1 MRDKKNTKFHRAVV
15 RFGRRNRFCRMLVL
29 PGIAFWRLA
38 VHVAGYFRDNG
49 KRLGMVCMSFLLF
62 AVYSSFS
69 FPLFISAGETGS
81 DSPNGEG
88 QTSRTV
94 SLAKETQINLED
106 MEILEDEDVLEGN
119 EQLEI
124 SHGMSIG
131 DKYQASEILEATP
144 QRNSLSS
151 DAQNDS
157 TQGGGKT
164 QPDEE
169 QEYAFS
175 KDDWRL
181 VLINK
186 QHSIPEDYTF
196 TLGTIKGS
204 MQCDERIIDD
214 LLDMLQ
220 AAEEDGVDLMICS
233 PYRDLEYQKMLFN
246 RKIERYMNKGMSYM
260 EAYQLSSQAV
270 TVPGASEHQIGL
282 ALDIVC
288 STYMSLDEGFG
299 DTEAGKWLAENSC
312 RFGFILRYPKGKEY
326 ITGIEYE
333 PWHFRYV
340 GVKAAEVITKQC
352 ITLEE
357 FWEEYL
363 DNV

>member
-124 SHGMSIG
+124 S
-131 DKYQASEILEATP
+131 
-144 QRNSLSS
+144 
-151 DAQNDS
+151 
-157 TQGGGKT
+157 
-164 QPDEE
+164 
-169 QEYAFS
+169 
-175 KDDWRL
+175 
-181 VLINK
+181 
-186 QHSIPEDYTF
+186 
-196 TLGTIKGS
+196 
-204 MQCDERIIDD
+204 
-214 LLDMLQ
+214 
-220 AAEEDGVDLMICS
+220 
-233 PYRDLEYQKMLFN
+233 
-246 RKIERYMNKGMSYM
+246 
-260 EAYQLSSQAV
+260 
-270 TVPGASEHQIGL
+270 
-282 ALDIVC
+282 
-288 STYMSLDEGFG
+288 
-299 DTEAGKWLAENSC
+299 
-312 RFGFILRYPKGKEY
+312 
-326 ITGIEYE
+326 GI
-333 PWHFRYV
+333 
-340 GVKAAEVITKQC
+340 
-352 ITLEE
+352 
-357 FWEEYL
+357 
-363 DNV
+363 